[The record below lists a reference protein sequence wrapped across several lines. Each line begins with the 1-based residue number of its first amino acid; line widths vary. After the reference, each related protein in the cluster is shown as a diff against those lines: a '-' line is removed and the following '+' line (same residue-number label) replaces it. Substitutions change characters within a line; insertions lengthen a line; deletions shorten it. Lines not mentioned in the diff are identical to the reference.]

1 MKNKKIKTTLIC
13 WSILLP
19 MIVIVLFPFIVTLL
33 TALKPRNELTLMPPN
48 FLPSDFQ
55 WGNFFEVWQNTNI
68 AESLVNSLFISVSAT
83 LIALLVAIPSAYAI
97 TRFDFKGKTAYRFF
111 LLVTQMLSPIVLVLG
126 LFRLMVYFNLVDSI
140 NFLSVIYAAFNVA
153 FCVWMLQSYF
163 ETIPKDLEESAWIEG
178 ASRIRSLI
186 TIFMPLSLPAVVIV
200 AMFTFVN
207 SWNEFIIAFSTLR
220 DSSSYTIQ
228 LGIIEMTGY
237 YSVRWD
243 YIMVS
248 VIIATIPVA
257 IVFAWLQKHLVG
269 GLTSGSI
276 K

>member
-1 MKNKKIKTTLIC
+1 MKNSKLKRTLIC
-13 WSILLP
+13 WTLLLP
-19 MIVIVLFPFIVTLL
+19 ILFVVLFPFVVTLF
-33 TALKPRNELTLMPPN
+33 TALKPRNELTAIPAS
-48 FLPSDFQ
+48 FAPSEFQ
-55 WGNFFEVWQNTNI
+55 WGNFVEVWNNTNI
-68 AESLVNSLFISVSAT
+68 VESLINSFFISTVAT
-83 LIALLVAIPSAYAI
+83 LIAITVAAPCAYAM
-97 TRFDFKGKTAYRFF
+97 TRFNFKGKGFYRFF

-126 LFRLMVYFNLVDSI
+126 LFRLMVYMGVVDSLG
-140 NFLSVIYAAFNVA
+140 FLSVIYAAFNVA

-178 ASRIRSLI
+178 AGRIRSLL
-186 TIFMPLSLPAVVIV
+186 TIFLPLAVPALVIV

-237 YSVRWD
+237 YSIRWD

-257 IVFAWLQKHLVG
+257 ILFSWLQKHLVG
-269 GLTSGSI
+269 GLTSGSV

>member
-1 MKNKKIKTTLIC
+1 MKNSKLTKTIIC
-13 WSILLP
+13 WAVLLP
-19 MIVIVLFPFIVTLL
+19 VIFTVLFPFIVTLF
-33 TALKPRNELTLMPPN
+33 TALKPRKELTQIPPN
-48 FLPSDFQ
+48 FMPSEFM
-55 WGNFFEVWQNTNI
+55 WGNFIEVWNNTNI
-68 AESLVNSLFISVSAT
+68 VSSLINSFFISTAAT
-83 LIALLVAIPSAYAI
+83 VIAIVVAAPCAYAM
-97 TRFDFKGKTAYRFF
+97 TRFEFKGKSAYRFF

-126 LFRLMVYFNLVDSI
+126 LFRLMVYIGVVDSLG
-140 NFLSVIYAAFNVA
+140 FLSVIYAAFNVA

-178 ASRIRSLI
+178 ASRLRSLI
-186 TIFMPLSLPAVVIV
+186 TIFLPLAVPAITIV

-220 DSSSYTIQ
+220 DSSSFTIQ

-237 YSVRWD
+237 YSIRWD

-257 IVFAWLQKHLVG
+257 ILFSWLQKHLVG
-269 GLTSGSI
+269 GLTSGSV

>member
-1 MKNKKIKTTLIC
+1 MKNKKIIKTIIC
-13 WSILLP
+13 WLVLLP
-19 MIVIVLFPFIVTLL
+19 VMLTVLFPFVVTVL
-33 TALKPRNELTLMPPN
+33 TALKPRNELTQIPPN
-48 FLPSDFQ
+48 FLPSSFQ
-55 WGNFFEVWQNTNI
+55 WGNFLEVWQHTNI
-68 AESLVNSLFISVSAT
+68 VSSLINSLFISTVAT
-83 LIALLVAIPSAYAI
+83 LIALVVAAPCAYAM

-126 LFRLMVYFNLVDSI
+126 LFRLMVYMGVVDSLG
-140 NFLSVIYAAFNVA
+140 FLSVIYAAFNIA

-178 ASRIRSLI
+178 ASRFRSLL
-186 TIFMPLSLPAVVIV
+186 TIFLPLALPAVVIV

-220 DSSSYTIQ
+220 DASSYTIQ

-237 YSVRWD
+237 YSIRWD

-248 VIIATIPVA
+248 VIMATIPVA
-257 IVFAWLQKHLVG
+257 ILFAWLQKHLIG
-269 GLTSGSI
+269 GLTSGSV

>member
-1 MKNKKIKTTLIC
+1 MKNSKLTKTIIC
-13 WSILLP
+13 WAVLLP
-19 MIVIVLFPFIVTLL
+19 VMVTVLFPFIVTLF
-33 TALKPRNELTLMPPN
+33 TALKPRKELTQIPPN
-48 FLPSDFQ
+48 FLPSEFM
-55 WGNFFEVWQNTNI
+55 WGNFIEVWNKTNI
-68 AESLVNSLFISVSAT
+68 VESLINSFFISTAAT
-83 LIALLVAIPSAYAI
+83 LIAIVVAAPCAYAM
-97 TRFDFKGKTAYRFF
+97 TRFDFKGKSFYRFF

-126 LFRLMVYFNLVDSI
+126 LFRLMIYMGVVNSLG
-140 NFLSVIYAAFNVA
+140 FLAVIYAAFNVA

-178 ASRIRSLI
+178 ASRFRSLL
-186 TIFMPLSLPAVVIV
+186 TIFLPLAIPAITIV

-220 DSSSYTIQ
+220 DSSSFTIQ

-237 YSVRWD
+237 YSIRWD

-257 IVFAWLQKHLVG
+257 ILFSWLQKHLIG
-269 GLTSGSI
+269 GLTSGSV

>member
-1 MKNKKIKTTLIC
+1 MNYVKLKK
-13 WSILLP
+13 SILCWALLLP
-19 MIVIVLFPFIVTLL
+19 VLFIVLFPFVVTVL
-33 TALKPRNELTLMPPN
+33 TSLKPQNELTAIPPS
-48 FLPSDFQ
+48 FLPSSFQ
-55 WGNFFEVWQNTNI
+55 WHNILDVWNNTNI
-68 AESLVNSLFISVSAT
+68 ASSLLNSLFISTTAT
-83 LIALLVAIPSAYAI
+83 VIALVVAAPTAYAM
-97 TRFDFKGKTAYRFF
+97 TRFNFKGKVFYQFF

-126 LFRLMVYFNLVDSI
+126 LFRLMVYMGVVDSI
-140 NFLSVIYAAFNVA
+140 GFLSVIYAAFNVA

-178 ASRIRSLI
+178 ASRLRSLI
-186 TIFMPLSLPAVVIV
+186 TIFLPLAVPAIAIV

-220 DSSSYTIQ
+220 DTASYTVQ

-243 YIMVS
+243 YIMTS
-248 VIIATIPVA
+248 VIIASVPVA
-257 IVFAWLQKHLVG
+257 ILFSYLQKHLVG
-269 GLTSGSI
+269 GLTSGSV

>member
-1 MKNKKIKTTLIC
+1 MNNSKLKRTLIC
-13 WSILLP
+13 WTFLLP
-19 MIVIVLFPFIVTLL
+19 ILFVVLFPFVVTLF
-33 TALKPRNELTLMPPN
+33 TALKPRNELTAIPAS
-48 FLPSDFQ
+48 FAPSEFQ
-55 WGNFFEVWQNTNI
+55 WGNFVEVWNNTNI
-68 AESLVNSLFISVSAT
+68 VDSLINSFFISTVAT
-83 LIALLVAIPSAYAI
+83 LIAIAVAAPCAYAM
-97 TRFDFKGKTAYRFF
+97 TRFNFKGKGFYRFF

-126 LFRLMVYFNLVDSI
+126 LFRLMVYMGVVDSLG
-140 NFLSVIYAAFNVA
+140 FLSVIYAAFNVA

-178 ASRIRSLI
+178 AGRIRSLL
-186 TIFMPLSLPAVVIV
+186 TIFLPLAIPALVIV

-237 YSVRWD
+237 YSIRWD

-257 IVFAWLQKHLVG
+257 ILFSWLQKHLVG
-269 GLTSGSI
+269 GLTSGSV

>member
-1 MKNKKIKTTLIC
+1 MKNSKLKRTLIC
-13 WSILLP
+13 WSLLLP
-19 MIVIVLFPFIVTLL
+19 ILFVVLFPFVVTLF
-33 TALKPRNELTLMPPN
+33 TALKPRNELTAIPAS
-48 FLPSDFQ
+48 FAPSEFQ
-55 WGNFFEVWQNTNI
+55 WGNFVEVWNNTNI
-68 AESLVNSLFISVSAT
+68 VQSLINSFFISTVAT
-83 LIALLVAIPSAYAI
+83 LIAITVAAPCAYAM
-97 TRFDFKGKTAYRFF
+97 TRFEFKGKTFYKFF

-126 LFRLMVYFNLVDSI
+126 LFRLMVYMGVVDSLG
-140 NFLSVIYAAFNVA
+140 FLSVIYAAFNVA

-178 ASRIRSLI
+178 AGRIRSLV
-186 TIFMPLSLPAVVIV
+186 TIFLPLAVPAIVIV

-237 YSVRWD
+237 YSIRWD
-243 YIMVS
+243 YIMAS

-257 IVFAWLQKHLVG
+257 ILFAWLQKHLVG
-269 GLTSGSI
+269 GLTSGSV

>member
-1 MKNKKIKTTLIC
+1 MKKKKIIRTIIC
-13 WSILLP
+13 WLVLLP
-19 MIVIVLFPFIVTLL
+19 VMLTVLFPFVVTVL
-33 TALKPRNELTLMPPN
+33 TALKPRNELTQIPPN
-48 FLPSDFQ
+48 FLPSEFQ
-55 WGNFFEVWQNTNI
+55 WGNFIEVWQNTNI
-68 AESLVNSLFISVSAT
+68 ASSLLNSLFISTVAT
-83 LIALLVAIPSAYAI
+83 IIALVVAAPCAYAM

-126 LFRLMVYFNLVDSI
+126 LFRLMVYMGVVDSLG
-140 NFLSVIYAAFNVA
+140 FLSVIYAAFNIA
-153 FCVWMLQSYF
+153 FWVWMLQSYF
-163 ETIPKDLEESAWIEG
+163 ETIPKDLEESAWIDG
-178 ASRIRSLI
+178 ASRFRSLL
-186 TIFMPLSLPAVVIV
+186 TIFLPLALPAVVIV

-257 IVFAWLQKHLVG
+257 ILFAWLQKHLVG
-269 GLTSGSI
+269 GLTSGSV

>member
-1 MKNKKIKTTLIC
+1 MKNSKLKRTLIC
-13 WSILLP
+13 WTLLLP
-19 MIVIVLFPFIVTLL
+19 ILFVVLFPFVVTLF
-33 TALKPRNELTLMPPN
+33 TALKPRNELTAIPAS
-48 FLPSDFQ
+48 FAPSEFQ
-55 WGNFFEVWQNTNI
+55 WGNFVEVWNNTNI
-68 AESLVNSLFISVSAT
+68 VESLINSFFISTVAT
-83 LIALLVAIPSAYAI
+83 IIAITVAAPCAYAM
-97 TRFDFKGKTAYRFF
+97 TRFNFKGKGFYRFF

-126 LFRLMVYFNLVDSI
+126 LFRLMVYMGVVDSLG
-140 NFLSVIYAAFNVA
+140 FLSVIYAAFNVA

-178 ASRIRSLI
+178 AGRIRSLL
-186 TIFMPLSLPAVVIV
+186 TIFLPLAVPALVIV

-237 YSVRWD
+237 YSIRWD

-257 IVFAWLQKHLVG
+257 ILFSWLQKHLVG
-269 GLTSGSI
+269 GLTSGSV

>member
-1 MKNKKIKTTLIC
+1 MKNNKLKITIIAWVL
-13 WSILLP
+13 LLP
-19 MIVIVLFPFIVTLL
+19 VLFVVLFPFVVTIL
-33 TALKPRNELTLMPPN
+33 TALKPRNELTAIPPH
-48 FLPSDFQ
+48 FLPSTFQ
-55 WGNFFEVWQNTNI
+55 WHNILEVWNNTGI
-68 AESLVNSLFISVSAT
+68 SHSLLNSLFISITATVIAIVVSAPT
-83 LIALLVAIPSAYAI
+83 AYAM
-97 TRFDFKGKTAYRFF
+97 TRFDFNGKKAYQFF

-126 LFRLMVYFNLVDSI
+126 LFRLMVYIGVVDSLS
-140 NFLSVIYAAFNVA
+140 FLSVIYAAFNVA

-178 ASRIRSLI
+178 ASRFKSLL
-186 TIFMPLSLPAVVIV
+186 TIFLPLAVPAIVIV

-220 DSSSYTIQ
+220 DTTSYTIQ

-237 YSVRWD
+237 YSIRWD

-248 VIIATIPVA
+248 VIIASIPVA
-257 IVFAWLQKHLVG
+257 ILFSWLQKHLVG
-269 GLTSGSI
+269 GLTSGAV

>member
-1 MKNKKIKTTLIC
+1 MKNSKLTKTIIC
-13 WSILLP
+13 WAVLLP
-19 MIVIVLFPFIVTLL
+19 VMVTVLFPFIVTLF
-33 TALKPRNELTLMPPN
+33 TALKPRKELTQIPPN
-48 FLPSDFQ
+48 FLPSEFM
-55 WGNFFEVWQNTNI
+55 WGNFIEVWNKTNI
-68 AESLVNSLFISVSAT
+68 VESLINSFFISTAAT
-83 LIALLVAIPSAYAI
+83 LIAIVVAAPCAYAM
-97 TRFDFKGKTAYRFF
+97 TRFDFKGKSFYRFF

-126 LFRLMVYFNLVDSI
+126 LFRLMVYLGVVDSLG
-140 NFLSVIYAAFNVA
+140 FLAVIYAAFNVA

-178 ASRIRSLI
+178 ASRFRSLL
-186 TIFMPLSLPAVVIV
+186 TIFLPLAIPAITIV

-220 DSSSYTIQ
+220 DSSSFTIQ

-237 YSVRWD
+237 YSIRWD

-257 IVFAWLQKHLVG
+257 ILFSWLQKHLIG
-269 GLTSGSI
+269 GLTSGSV

>member
-1 MKNKKIKTTLIC
+1 MKNSKLKKTIIC
-13 WSILLP
+13 WAVLLP
-19 MIVIVLFPFIVTLL
+19 VMFTVLFPFIVTLF
-33 TALKPRNELTLMPPN
+33 TALKPRKELTQIPPN
-48 FLPSDFQ
+48 FMPSEFM
-55 WGNFFEVWQNTNI
+55 WGNFIEVWNNTNI
-68 AESLVNSLFISVSAT
+68 VSSLINSFFISTTAT
-83 LIALLVAIPSAYAI
+83 VIAIVVAAPCAYAM
-97 TRFDFKGKTAYRFF
+97 TRFEFKGKAAYRFF

-126 LFRLMVYFNLVDSI
+126 LFRLMVYIGVVDSLG
-140 NFLSVIYAAFNVA
+140 FLSVIYAAFNVA

-178 ASRIRSLI
+178 ASRLRSLI
-186 TIFMPLSLPAVVIV
+186 TIFLPLAVPAITIV

-237 YSVRWD
+237 YSIRWD

-257 IVFAWLQKHLVG
+257 ILFSWLQKHLVG
-269 GLTSGSI
+269 GLTSGSV

>member
-1 MKNKKIKTTLIC
+1 MKYSKLKKSIFC
-13 WSILLP
+13 WALLLP
-19 MIVIVLFPFIVTLL
+19 VLFIVLFPFVVTVL
-33 TALKPRNELTLMPPN
+33 TSLKPQNELTAIPPN
-48 FLPSDFQ
+48 FLPSSFQ
-55 WGNFFEVWQNTNI
+55 WHNILDVWNSTNI
-68 AESLVNSLFISVSAT
+68 ASSLLNSLFISTTAT
-83 LIALLVAIPSAYAI
+83 VIALVVAAPTAYAM
-97 TRFDFKGKTAYRFF
+97 TRFNFKGKVFYQFF

-126 LFRLMVYFNLVDSI
+126 LFRLMVYMGVVDSI
-140 NFLSVIYAAFNVA
+140 GFLSVIYAAFNVA

-178 ASRIRSLI
+178 ASRLRSLI
-186 TIFMPLSLPAVVIV
+186 TIFLPLAVPAIAIV

-220 DSSSYTIQ
+220 DTTSYTVQ

-243 YIMVS
+243 YVMTS
-248 VIIATIPVA
+248 VIIASVPVA
-257 IVFAWLQKHLVG
+257 ILFSYLQKHLVG
-269 GLTSGSI
+269 GLTSGSV

>member
-1 MKNKKIKTTLIC
+1 MKNKKIIRTIIC
-13 WSILLP
+13 WFVLLP
-19 MIVIVLFPFIVTLL
+19 IMLTVLFPFVVTLL
-33 TALKPRNELTLMPPN
+33 TALKPRNELTQIPPN
-48 FLPSDFQ
+48 FLPSTFQ
-55 WGNFFEVWQNTNI
+55 WGNFIEVWQNTNI
-68 AESLVNSLFISVSAT
+68 VSSLINSLLISTTAT
-83 LIALLVAIPSAYAI
+83 LIALVVAAPCAYAM

-126 LFRLMVYFNLVDSI
+126 LFRLMVYIGVVDSLG
-140 NFLSVIYAAFNVA
+140 FLSVIYAAFNIA

-178 ASRIRSLI
+178 ASRFRSLV
-186 TIFMPLSLPAVVIV
+186 TIFLPLSVPAVVIV

-237 YSVRWD
+237 YSIRWD

-257 IVFAWLQKHLVG
+257 VLFAWLQKHLVG
-269 GLTSGSI
+269 GLTSGSV

>member
-1 MKNKKIKTTLIC
+1 MKKKKIIRTIIC
-13 WSILLP
+13 WLVLLP
-19 MIVIVLFPFIVTLL
+19 VMLTVLFPFVVTVL
-33 TALKPRNELTLMPPN
+33 TALKPRNELTQIPPS
-48 FLPSDFQ
+48 FLPSEFQ
-55 WGNFFEVWQNTNI
+55 WGNFIEVWQNTNI
-68 AESLVNSLFISVSAT
+68 ASSLINSLFISTVAT
-83 LIALLVAIPSAYAI
+83 VIALVVAAPCAYAM

-126 LFRLMVYFNLVDSI
+126 LFRLMVYMGVVDSLG
-140 NFLSVIYAAFNVA
+140 FLSVIYAAFNIA

-178 ASRIRSLI
+178 ASRFRSLL
-186 TIFMPLSLPAVVIV
+186 TIFLPLALPAVVIV

-257 IVFAWLQKHLVG
+257 ILFAWLQKHLVG
-269 GLTSGSI
+269 GLTSGSV

>member
-1 MKNKKIKTTLIC
+1 MKNNKLITTIIC
-13 WSILLP
+13 WALLSP
-19 MIVIVLFPFIVTLL
+19 IIFIVLFPFVVTLF
-33 TALKPRNELTLMPPN
+33 TSLKPRNELTMIPPN
-48 FLPSDFQ
+48 FMPSSFQ
-55 WGNFFEVWQNTNI
+55 WGNFIEVWQKTNI
-68 AESLVNSLFISVSAT
+68 SESLVNSLFISTTAT
-83 LIALLVAIPSAYAI
+83 FIAILVAAPCAYAM
-97 TRFDFKGKTAYRFF
+97 TRFDFKGKAFYSFF

-126 LFRLMVYFNLVDSI
+126 LFRLMVYMGVVDSLS
-140 NFLSVIYAAFNVA
+140 FLSIIYAAFNVA

-178 ASRIRSLI
+178 AGRIRSLL
-186 TIFMPLSLPAVVIV
+186 TIFLPLAIPALVIV

-220 DSSSYTIQ
+220 DSSSFTIQ

-237 YSVRWD
+237 YSIRWD

-257 IVFAWLQKHLVG
+257 ILFSWLQKHLVG
-269 GLTSGSI
+269 GLTSGSV

>member
-1 MKNKKIKTTLIC
+1 MNNSKLKRTLIC
-13 WSILLP
+13 WIFLLP
-19 MIVIVLFPFIVTLL
+19 ILFVVLFPFVVTLF
-33 TALKPRNELTLMPPN
+33 TALKPRNELTAIPAS
-48 FLPSDFQ
+48 FAPSEFQ
-55 WGNFFEVWQNTNI
+55 WGNFVEVWNNTNI
-68 AESLVNSLFISVSAT
+68 VESLINSFFISTVAT
-83 LIALLVAIPSAYAI
+83 LIAISVAAPCAYAM
-97 TRFDFKGKTAYRFF
+97 TRFNFKGKGFYRFF

-126 LFRLMVYFNLVDSI
+126 LFRLMVYMGVVDSLG
-140 NFLSVIYAAFNVA
+140 FLSVIYAAFNVA

-178 ASRIRSLI
+178 AGRIRSLL
-186 TIFMPLSLPAVVIV
+186 TIFLPLAIPAIVIV

-237 YSVRWD
+237 YSIRWD

-257 IVFAWLQKHLVG
+257 ILFSWLQKHLVG
-269 GLTSGSI
+269 GLTSGSV

>member
-1 MKNKKIKTTLIC
+1 MKKKKIIRTIIC
-13 WSILLP
+13 WLVLLP
-19 MIVIVLFPFIVTLL
+19 VMLTVLFPFVVTVL
-33 TALKPRNELTLMPPN
+33 TALKPRNELTQIPPN
-48 FLPSDFQ
+48 FLPSEFQ
-55 WGNFFEVWQNTNI
+55 WGNFIEVWQNTNI
-68 AESLVNSLFISVSAT
+68 ASSLLNSLFISTVAT
-83 LIALLVAIPSAYAI
+83 IIALVVAAPCAYAM

-126 LFRLMVYFNLVDSI
+126 LFRLMVYMGVVDSLG
-140 NFLSVIYAAFNVA
+140 FLSVIYAAFNIA

-163 ETIPKDLEESAWIEG
+163 ETIPKDLEESAWIDG
-178 ASRIRSLI
+178 ASRFRSLL
-186 TIFMPLSLPAVVIV
+186 TIFLPLALPAVVIV

-257 IVFAWLQKHLVG
+257 ILFAWLQKHLVG
-269 GLTSGSI
+269 GLTSGSV

>member
-1 MKNKKIKTTLIC
+1 MKNNKLKITIIAWVL
-13 WSILLP
+13 LLP
-19 MIVIVLFPFIVTLL
+19 VLFVVLFPFVVTIL
-33 TALKPRNELTLMPPN
+33 TALKPRNELTAIPPH
-48 FLPSDFQ
+48 FLPSTFQ
-55 WGNFFEVWQNTNI
+55 WHNILEVWNNTGI
-68 AESLVNSLFISVSAT
+68 SHSLLNSLFISITATVIAIVVSAPT
-83 LIALLVAIPSAYAI
+83 AYAM
-97 TRFDFKGKTAYRFF
+97 TRFDFNGKKAYQFF

-126 LFRLMVYFNLVDSI
+126 LFRLMVYIGVVDSLS
-140 NFLSVIYAAFNVA
+140 FLSVIYAAFNVA

-178 ASRIRSLI
+178 ASRLKSLI
-186 TIFMPLSLPAVVIV
+186 TIFLPLAVPAIVIV

-220 DSSSYTIQ
+220 DTTSYTIQ

-237 YSVRWD
+237 YSIRWD

-248 VIIATIPVA
+248 VIIASIPVA
-257 IVFAWLQKHLVG
+257 ILFSWLQKHLVG
-269 GLTSGSI
+269 GLTSGAV